1 MNNKEFLKQVSNVDL
16 LKELERRM
24 LINREVDPQGIDFY
38 PKRGIIE
45 TGGRMNEE
53 GKWITD
59 YRLDL
64 LEIVKKYQLK
74 YGKFKSK

>member
-53 GKWITD
+53 GK
-59 YRLDL
+59 
-64 LEIVKKYQLK
+64 
-74 YGKFKSK
+74 